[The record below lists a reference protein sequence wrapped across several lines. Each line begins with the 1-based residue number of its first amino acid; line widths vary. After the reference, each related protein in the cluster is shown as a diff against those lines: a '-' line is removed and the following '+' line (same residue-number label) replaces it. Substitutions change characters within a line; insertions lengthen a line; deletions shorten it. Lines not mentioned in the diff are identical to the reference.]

1 MKKNI
6 ILYSFIALLS
16 GTAGCSDMLDEYP
29 LDAISPET
37 YYNNADELRS
47 ATNQFYGMF
56 PGAASGYTE
65 SADVVCIFNL
75 PAEVQGIRTVP
86 TSGGGWNWEY
96 LRAVNFYLSH
106 SVRCDDVDAREH
118 FDGIA
123 RFFRAYFYF
132 EKVKRFGEVPWFDR
146 ELSSTDP
153 ELFRPRD
160 SRDFI
165 MDKILDDLTYAINN
179 ISDKK
184 DLYNVTH
191 WTALALKSRICLFEG
206 TFRKYHGIPGYEK
219 FLNECATASKLFID
233 NAPYAIYQTG
243 AQPYRDLF
251 SSMNAIEEEV
261 ILARDYDRS
270 QNVMH
275 EANAN
280 TLSPTYGRPG
290 MNKKIV
296 NSYLMTNGDRFTDQ
310 PGYETMQYYDEM
322 QNRDPRLTQTVV
334 GPGYMRINSDAV
346 SSPNFGAST
355 TGYQITKWVTDASG
369 DGYLGSSNDYILF
382 RAAEVYLNYAEAKAE
397 LGTLT
402 TGYQITK
409 WVTDASG
416 DGYLGSSND
425 YILFRAAEVYLNYAE
440 AKAELGTLT
449 QEDLKISIKKIRDR
463 VGMPNIDMDAANANP
478 DPYLCA
484 LESGY
489 QNVTGPN
496 KGVILEIRRERT
508 IELLLEGFRYYDII
522 RWKEGKVFEQPYKG
536 MYFPGLTQGSGDNRY
551 DVFDM
556 NDGTV
561 GDKEKVDIC
570 IYTGKKPS
578 VKNIRKF
585 YKLGDEFVL
594 TDGDKGNIICH
605 DIEKEPRQWRED
617 RDYLYPIPTQE
628 RLLSNGTLSQNPNW
642 NDGLDF

>member
-16 GTAGCSDMLDEYP
+16 GTAGCSDMLDQYP

-65 SADVVCIFNL
+65 SADVVCTFNL

-206 TFRKYHGIPGYEK
+206 TYRKYHGIPGYEK
-219 FLNECATASKLFID
+219 FLDECATTSKLFID
-233 NAPYAIYQTG
+233 NAPYAIYKTG

-261 ILARDYDRS
+261 ILARVYDRA

-334 GPGYMRINSDAV
+334 GPGYMRINSTTV

-355 TGYQITKWVTDASG
+355 TGYQITKWVT
-369 DGYLGSSNDYILF
+369 
-382 RAAEVYLNYAEAKAE
+382 V
-397 LGTLT
+397 
-402 TGYQITK
+402 
-409 WVTDASG
+409 ASG

-449 QEDLKISIKKIRDR
+449 QDDLKISIKKIRDR

-642 NDGLDF
+642 DDGLDF

>member
-334 GPGYMRINSDAV
+334 GPGYMRINSDKV
-346 SSPNFGAST
+346 ESPNFSSST

-402 TGYQITK
+402 Q
-409 WVTDASG
+409 D
-416 DGYLGSSND
+416 
-425 YILFRAAEVYLNYAE
+425 
-440 AKAELGTLT
+440 
-449 QEDLKISIKKIRDR
+449 DLKISIKQIRDR

-508 IELLLEGFRYYDII
+508 IELCLEGHRYYDII
-522 RWKEGKVFEQPYKG
+522 RWKEGKMFEQPFLG

-585 YKLGDEFVL
+585 YKLGEEFVL

-605 DIEKEPRQWRED
+605 DIEKEPRQWNED
-617 RDYLYPIPTQE
+617 RDYFFPIPTTE
-628 RLLSNGTLSQNPNW
+628 RSLTNGALTQNPGW

>member
-1 MKKNI
+1 
-6 ILYSFIALLS
+6 
-16 GTAGCSDMLDEYP
+16 MLDEYP

-219 FLNECATASKLFID
+219 FLNECAAASKLFID
-233 NAPYAIYQTG
+233 NAPYVIYQTG

-355 TGYQITKWVTDASG
+355 TGYQI
-369 DGYLGSSNDYILF
+369 I
-382 RAAEVYLNYAEAKAE
+382 
-397 LGTLT
+397 
-402 TGYQITK
+402 K

-449 QEDLKISIKKIRDR
+449 QDDLKISIKKIRDR

>member
-16 GTAGCSDMLDEYP
+16 GTAGCSDMLDQYP

-334 GPGYMRINSDAV
+334 GPGYMRINSDKV
-346 SSPNFGAST
+346 ESPNFSSST
-355 TGYQITKWVTDASG
+355 TGYQIIKWVTDASG
-369 DGYLGSSNDYILF
+369 DGYM
-382 RAAEVYLNYAEAKAE
+382 
-397 LGTLT
+397 
-402 TGYQITK
+402 
-409 WVTDASG
+409 
-416 DGYLGSSND
+416 GSSND

-449 QEDLKISIKKIRDR
+449 QEDLEISIKKIRDR
-463 VGMPNIDMDAANANP
+463 VGMPNIDMLAANANP

-484 LESGY
+484 PETGY
-489 QNVTGPN
+489 RNVTDPN

-508 IELLLEGFRYYDII
+508 IELCLEGHRYYDII
-522 RWKEGKVFEQPYKG
+522 RWKEGKMFEQPFLG

-556 NDGTV
+556 NDGIA

-585 YKLGDEFVL
+585 YKLGEEFVL

-642 NDGLDF
+642 DDGLDF

>member
-16 GTAGCSDMLDEYP
+16 GTAGCSDMLDQYP

-65 SADVVCIFNL
+65 SADVVCTFNL

-206 TFRKYHGIPGYEK
+206 TYRKYHGIPGYEK
-219 FLNECATASKLFID
+219 FLDECATASKLFID
-233 NAPYAIYQTG
+233 NAPYAIYKTG

-261 ILARDYDRS
+261 ILARDYDRA

-322 QNRDPRLTQTVV
+322 QNRAPRLTQTVV
-334 GPGYMRINSDAV
+334 GPGYMRINSTTV

-402 TGYQITK
+402 Q
-409 WVTDASG
+409 D
-416 DGYLGSSND
+416 
-425 YILFRAAEVYLNYAE
+425 
-440 AKAELGTLT
+440 
-449 QEDLKISIKKIRDR
+449 DLKISIKKIRDR

-522 RWKEGKVFEQPYKG
+522 RWKEGKIFEQPYKG
-536 MYFPGLTQGSGDNRY
+536 MYFPGLTKGSGENRY

-642 NDGLDF
+642 DDGLDF

>member
-310 PGYETMQYYDEM
+310 PGYKTMQYYDEM

-334 GPGYMRINSDAV
+334 GPGYMRINSDKV
-346 SSPNFGAST
+346 ESPNFSSST
-355 TGYQITKWVTDASG
+355 TGYQI
-369 DGYLGSSNDYILF
+369 I
-382 RAAEVYLNYAEAKAE
+382 
-397 LGTLT
+397 
-402 TGYQITK
+402 K

-642 NDGLDF
+642 DDGLDF

>member
-165 MDKILDDLTYAINN
+165 MDKILDDLTYAIN
-179 ISDKK
+179 KK

-402 TGYQITK
+402 
-409 WVTDASG
+409 
-416 DGYLGSSND
+416 
-425 YILFRAAEVYLNYAE
+425 
-440 AKAELGTLT
+440 
-449 QEDLKISIKKIRDR
+449 QEDLEISIKKIRDR

-642 NDGLDF
+642 DDGLDF

>member
-402 TGYQITK
+402 
-409 WVTDASG
+409 
-416 DGYLGSSND
+416 
-425 YILFRAAEVYLNYAE
+425 
-440 AKAELGTLT
+440 
-449 QEDLKISIKKIRDR
+449 QEDLEISIKKIRDR
-463 VGMPNIDMDAANANP
+463 VGMPNIDMLAANANP

-484 LESGY
+484 PETGY
-489 QNVTGPN
+489 RNVTGPN

-605 DIEKEPRQWRED
+605 DIEKEPRQWNEE
-617 RDYLYPIPTQE
+617 RDYFFPIPTTE
-628 RLLSNGTLSQNPNW
+628 RSLTNGALTQNPGW

>member
-1 MKKNI
+1 MNT
-6 ILYSFIALLS
+6 LS
-16 GTAGCSDMLDEYP
+16 N
-29 LDAISPET
+29 AISPET

-106 SVRCDDVDAREH
+106 SVRCDDVNAREH

-402 TGYQITK
+402 
-409 WVTDASG
+409 
-416 DGYLGSSND
+416 
-425 YILFRAAEVYLNYAE
+425 
-440 AKAELGTLT
+440 
-449 QEDLKISIKKIRDR
+449 QEDLEISIKKIRDR

-642 NDGLDF
+642 DDGLDF

>member
-65 SADVVCIFNL
+65 SADVVCTFNL

-206 TFRKYHGIPGYEK
+206 TYRKYHGIPGYEK
-219 FLNECATASKLFID
+219 FLDECATASKLFID
-233 NAPYAIYQTG
+233 NAPYAIYKTG

-261 ILARDYDRS
+261 ILARDYDYTKG
-270 QNVMH
+270 VKH
-275 EANAN
+275 EANYN
-280 TLSPTYGRPG
+280 TMAQTYGRPG

-296 NSYLMTNGDRFTDQ
+296 NSYLMTDGTRFTDQ
-310 PGYETMQYYDEM
+310 PGYKTMQYYDEM

-334 GPGYMRINSDAV
+334 GPGYMRINSTTV

-402 TGYQITK
+402 Q
-409 WVTDASG
+409 D
-416 DGYLGSSND
+416 
-425 YILFRAAEVYLNYAE
+425 
-440 AKAELGTLT
+440 
-449 QEDLKISIKKIRDR
+449 DLKISIKKIRDR

-508 IELLLEGFRYYDII
+508 IELCLEGHRYYDII
-522 RWKEGKVFEQPYKG
+522 RWKEGKMFEQPFLG

-556 NDGTV
+556 NDGIA

-642 NDGLDF
+642 DDGLDF

>member
-16 GTAGCSDMLDEYP
+16 GTAGCSDMLDQYP
-29 LDAISPET
+29 LDARSPET

-65 SADVVCIFNL
+65 SADVVCTFNL

-206 TFRKYHGIPGYEK
+206 TYRKYHGIPGYEK
-219 FLNECATASKLFID
+219 FLDECATASKLFID
-233 NAPYAIYQTG
+233 NAPYAIYKTG

-261 ILARDYDRS
+261 ILARDYDRA

-334 GPGYMRINSDAV
+334 GPGYMRINSDKV
-346 SSPNFGAST
+346 ESPNFSSST
-355 TGYQITKWVTDASG
+355 TGYQIIKWVTDASG
-369 DGYLGSSNDYILF
+369 DGYM
-382 RAAEVYLNYAEAKAE
+382 
-397 LGTLT
+397 
-402 TGYQITK
+402 
-409 WVTDASG
+409 
-416 DGYLGSSND
+416 GSSND

-449 QEDLKISIKKIRDR
+449 QDDLKISIKKIRDR

-522 RWKEGKVFEQPYKG
+522 RWKEGKIFEQPYKG
-536 MYFPGLTQGSGDNRY
+536 MYFPGLTKGSGENRY

-642 NDGLDF
+642 DDGLDF

>member
-346 SSPNFGAST
+346 SSPSFGAS
-355 TGYQITKWVTDASG
+355 
-369 DGYLGSSNDYILF
+369 
-382 RAAEVYLNYAEAKAE
+382 
-397 LGTLT
+397 T

-642 NDGLDF
+642 DDGLDF

>member
-16 GTAGCSDMLDEYP
+16 GTAGCSDMLDQYP

-65 SADVVCIFNL
+65 SADVVCTFNL

-206 TFRKYHGIPGYEK
+206 TYRKYHGIPGYEK
-219 FLNECATASKLFID
+219 FLDECATASKLFID
-233 NAPYAIYQTG
+233 NAPYAIYKTG

-261 ILARDYDRS
+261 ILARDYDRA

-334 GPGYMRINSDAV
+334 GPGYMRINSTTV

-402 TGYQITK
+402 Q
-409 WVTDASG
+409 D
-416 DGYLGSSND
+416 
-425 YILFRAAEVYLNYAE
+425 
-440 AKAELGTLT
+440 
-449 QEDLKISIKKIRDR
+449 DLEISIKKIRDR

-522 RWKEGKVFEQPYKG
+522 RWKEGKIFEQPYKG
-536 MYFPGLTQGSGDNRY
+536 MYFPGLTKGSGENRY

-642 NDGLDF
+642 DDGLDF

>member
-310 PGYETMQYYDEM
+310 PGYKTMQYYDEM

-402 TGYQITK
+402 
-409 WVTDASG
+409 
-416 DGYLGSSND
+416 
-425 YILFRAAEVYLNYAE
+425 
-440 AKAELGTLT
+440 
-449 QEDLKISIKKIRDR
+449 QEDLEISIKKIRDR

-561 GDKEKVDIC
+561 GDTEKVDIC

-605 DIEKEPRQWRED
+605 DIEKEPRQWNEE
-617 RDYLYPIPTQE
+617 RDYFFPIPTTE
-628 RLLSNGTLSQNPNW
+628 RSLTNGALTQNPGW

>member
-165 MDKILDDLTYAINN
+165 MDKILDDLTHAINN

-402 TGYQITK
+402 
-409 WVTDASG
+409 
-416 DGYLGSSND
+416 
-425 YILFRAAEVYLNYAE
+425 
-440 AKAELGTLT
+440 
-449 QEDLKISIKKIRDR
+449 QEDLEISIKKIRDR

-642 NDGLDF
+642 DDGLDF

>member
-402 TGYQITK
+402 Q
-409 WVTDASG
+409 D
-416 DGYLGSSND
+416 
-425 YILFRAAEVYLNYAE
+425 
-440 AKAELGTLT
+440 
-449 QEDLKISIKKIRDR
+449 DLKISIKKIRDR

>member
-165 MDKILDDLTYAINN
+165 MDKILDDLTYAIDN

-206 TFRKYHGIPGYEK
+206 TFRKYHGVPGYEK

-310 PGYETMQYYDEM
+310 PGYETMQYYDEK

-402 TGYQITK
+402 
-409 WVTDASG
+409 
-416 DGYLGSSND
+416 
-425 YILFRAAEVYLNYAE
+425 
-440 AKAELGTLT
+440 
-449 QEDLKISIKKIRDR
+449 QEDLEISIKKIRDR
-463 VGMPNIDMDAANANP
+463 VSMPNIDMDAANANP

-642 NDGLDF
+642 DDGLDF

>member
-296 NSYLMTNGDRFTDQ
+296 NSYLMTDGTRFTDQ

-334 GPGYMRINSDAV
+334 GPGYMRINSDKV
-346 SSPNFGAST
+346 ESPNFSSST
-355 TGYQITKWVTDASG
+355 TGYQIIKWVTDASG
-369 DGYLGSSNDYILF
+369 DGYM
-382 RAAEVYLNYAEAKAE
+382 
-397 LGTLT
+397 
-402 TGYQITK
+402 
-409 WVTDASG
+409 
-416 DGYLGSSND
+416 GSSND

-449 QEDLKISIKKIRDR
+449 QEDLEISIKKIRDR
-463 VGMPNIDMDAANANP
+463 VGMPNIDMLAANANP

-508 IELLLEGFRYYDII
+508 IELCLEGHRYYDII

-556 NDGTV
+556 NDGIA

-605 DIEKEPRQWRED
+605 DIEKEPRQWNEE
-617 RDYLYPIPTQE
+617 RDYFFPIPTTE
-628 RLLSNGTLSQNPNW
+628 RSLTNGALTQNPGW

>member
-334 GPGYMRINSDAV
+334 GPGYMRINSDKV
-346 SSPNFGAST
+346 ESPNFSSST
-355 TGYQITKWVTDASG
+355 TGYQIIKWVTDASG
-369 DGYLGSSNDYILF
+369 DGYM
-382 RAAEVYLNYAEAKAE
+382 
-397 LGTLT
+397 
-402 TGYQITK
+402 
-409 WVTDASG
+409 
-416 DGYLGSSND
+416 GSSND

>member
-160 SRDFI
+160 SRDII

-402 TGYQITK
+402 
-409 WVTDASG
+409 
-416 DGYLGSSND
+416 
-425 YILFRAAEVYLNYAE
+425 
-440 AKAELGTLT
+440 

-585 YKLGDEFVL
+585 YKLGEEFVL

>member
-16 GTAGCSDMLDEYP
+16 GTAGCSDMLDQYP

-65 SADVVCIFNL
+65 SADVVCTFNL

-206 TFRKYHGIPGYEK
+206 TYRKYHGIPGYEK
-219 FLNECATASKLFID
+219 FLDECATASKLFID
-233 NAPYAIYQTG
+233 NAPYAIYKTG

-261 ILARDYDRS
+261 ILARDYDRA

-334 GPGYMRINSDAV
+334 GPGYMRINSTTV

-402 TGYQITK
+402 Q
-409 WVTDASG
+409 D
-416 DGYLGSSND
+416 
-425 YILFRAAEVYLNYAE
+425 
-440 AKAELGTLT
+440 
-449 QEDLKISIKKIRDR
+449 DLKISIKKIRDR

-484 LESGY
+484 PETGY
-489 QNVTGPN
+489 RNVTDPN

-508 IELLLEGFRYYDII
+508 IELCLEGHRYYDII
-522 RWKEGKVFEQPYKG
+522 RWKEGKMFEQPFLG

-556 NDGTV
+556 NDGIA

-585 YKLGDEFVL
+585 YKLGEEFVL

-642 NDGLDF
+642 DDGLDF

>member
-65 SADVVCIFNL
+65 SADVVCTFNL

-206 TFRKYHGIPGYEK
+206 TYRKYHGIPGYEK
-219 FLNECATASKLFID
+219 FLDECATASKLFID
-233 NAPYAIYQTG
+233 NAPYAIYKTG

-261 ILARDYDRS
+261 ILARDYDRA

-402 TGYQITK
+402 Q
-409 WVTDASG
+409 D
-416 DGYLGSSND
+416 
-425 YILFRAAEVYLNYAE
+425 
-440 AKAELGTLT
+440 
-449 QEDLKISIKKIRDR
+449 DLKISIKKIRDR
-463 VGMPNIDMDAANANP
+463 VGMPNIDMLAANANP

-484 LESGY
+484 PETGY
-489 QNVTGPN
+489 RNVTGPN

-508 IELLLEGFRYYDII
+508 IELCLEGHRYYDII
-522 RWKEGKVFEQPYKG
+522 RWKEGKMFEQPFLG

-556 NDGTV
+556 NDGIA

-585 YKLGDEFVL
+585 YKLGEEFVL

-642 NDGLDF
+642 DDGLDF

>member
-369 DGYLGSSNDYILF
+369 DGYM
-382 RAAEVYLNYAEAKAE
+382 
-397 LGTLT
+397 
-402 TGYQITK
+402 
-409 WVTDASG
+409 
-416 DGYLGSSND
+416 GSSND

-449 QEDLKISIKKIRDR
+449 QEDLEISIKKIRDR
-463 VGMPNIDMDAANANP
+463 VGMPNIDMLAANANP

-484 LESGY
+484 PETGY
-489 QNVTGPN
+489 RNVTDPN

-508 IELLLEGFRYYDII
+508 IELCLEGHRYYDII
-522 RWKEGKVFEQPYKG
+522 RWKEGKMFEQPFLG

-556 NDGTV
+556 NDGIA

-585 YKLGDEFVL
+585 YKLGEEFVL

-605 DIEKEPRQWRED
+605 DIEKEPRQWNEE
-617 RDYLYPIPTQE
+617 RDYFFPIPTTE
-628 RLLSNGTLSQNPNW
+628 RSLTNGALTQNPGW

>member
-16 GTAGCSDMLDEYP
+16 GTAGCSDMLDQYP

-65 SADVVCIFNL
+65 SADVVCTFNL
-75 PAEVQGIRTVP
+75 PAEVQGIRTVT

-206 TFRKYHGIPGYEK
+206 TYRKYHGIPGYEK
-219 FLNECATASKLFID
+219 FLDECATASKLFID
-233 NAPYAIYQTG
+233 NAPYAIYKTG

-261 ILARDYDRS
+261 ILARDYDRA

-334 GPGYMRINSDAV
+334 GPGYMRINSDKV
-346 SSPNFGAST
+346 ESPNFSSST
-355 TGYQITKWVTDASG
+355 TGYQIIKWVTDASG
-369 DGYLGSSNDYILF
+369 DGYM
-382 RAAEVYLNYAEAKAE
+382 
-397 LGTLT
+397 
-402 TGYQITK
+402 
-409 WVTDASG
+409 
-416 DGYLGSSND
+416 GSSND

-449 QEDLKISIKKIRDR
+449 QDDLKISIKKIRDR

-522 RWKEGKVFEQPYKG
+522 RWKEGKIFEQPYKG
-536 MYFPGLTQGSGDNRY
+536 MYFPGLTKGSGENRY

-642 NDGLDF
+642 DDGLDF

>member
-65 SADVVCIFNL
+65 SADVVCIFNP

-132 EKVKRFGEVPWFDR
+132 EKVKRFSEVPWFDR

-402 TGYQITK
+402 
-409 WVTDASG
+409 
-416 DGYLGSSND
+416 
-425 YILFRAAEVYLNYAE
+425 
-440 AKAELGTLT
+440 

-594 TDGDKGNIICH
+594 TNGDKGNIICH

-642 NDGLDF
+642 DDGLDF

>member
-402 TGYQITK
+402 
-409 WVTDASG
+409 
-416 DGYLGSSND
+416 
-425 YILFRAAEVYLNYAE
+425 
-440 AKAELGTLT
+440 

-561 GDKEKVDIC
+561 GDTEKVDIC

-642 NDGLDF
+642 DDGLDF

>member
-65 SADVVCIFNL
+65 SADVVCTFNL

-206 TFRKYHGIPGYEK
+206 TYRKYHGIPGYEK
-219 FLNECATASKLFID
+219 FLDECATASKLFID
-233 NAPYAIYQTG
+233 NAPYAIYKTG

-261 ILARDYDRS
+261 ILARDYDRA

-334 GPGYMRINSDAV
+334 GPGYMRINSDKV
-346 SSPNFGAST
+346 ESPNFSSST
-355 TGYQITKWVTDASG
+355 TGYQIIKWVTDASG
-369 DGYLGSSNDYILF
+369 DGYM
-382 RAAEVYLNYAEAKAE
+382 
-397 LGTLT
+397 
-402 TGYQITK
+402 
-409 WVTDASG
+409 
-416 DGYLGSSND
+416 GSSND

-449 QEDLKISIKKIRDR
+449 QDDLKISIKKIRDR

-522 RWKEGKVFEQPYKG
+522 RWKEGKIFEQPYKG
-536 MYFPGLTQGSGDNRY
+536 MYFPGLTKGSGENRY

-642 NDGLDF
+642 DDGLDF

>member
-165 MDKILDDLTYAINN
+165 MDKILDDLTYAIDN

-206 TFRKYHGIPGYEK
+206 TFRKYHGVPGYEK

-402 TGYQITK
+402 
-409 WVTDASG
+409 
-416 DGYLGSSND
+416 
-425 YILFRAAEVYLNYAE
+425 
-440 AKAELGTLT
+440 
-449 QEDLKISIKKIRDR
+449 QEDLEISIKKIRDR
-463 VGMPNIDMDAANANP
+463 VGMPNIDMLAANANP

-484 LESGY
+484 PETGY
-489 QNVTGPN
+489 RNVTDPN

-508 IELLLEGFRYYDII
+508 IELCLEGHRYYDII
-522 RWKEGKVFEQPYKG
+522 RWKEGKMFEQPFLG

-556 NDGTV
+556 NDGIA

-585 YKLGDEFVL
+585 YKLGEEFVL
-594 TDGDKGNIICH
+594 TDGDNGNIICH
-605 DIEKEPRQWRED
+605 DIEKEPRQWNEE
-617 RDYLYPIPTQE
+617 RDYFFPIPTTE
-628 RLLSNGTLSQNPNW
+628 RSLTNGALTQNPGW

>member
-334 GPGYMRINSDAV
+334 GPGYMRINSDKV
-346 SSPNFGAST
+346 ESPNFSSST
-355 TGYQITKWVTDASG
+355 TGYQIIKWVTDASG
-369 DGYLGSSNDYILF
+369 DGYM
-382 RAAEVYLNYAEAKAE
+382 
-397 LGTLT
+397 
-402 TGYQITK
+402 
-409 WVTDASG
+409 
-416 DGYLGSSND
+416 GSSND

-449 QEDLKISIKKIRDR
+449 QEDLEISIKKIRDR

-642 NDGLDF
+642 DDGLDF

>member
-1 MKKNI
+1 MNLKIKTGESSKKNS
-6 ILYSFIALLS
+6 LKIAFLLCFLIS
-16 GTAGCSDMLDEYP
+16 VQFVFAQNQTIDLNMTDKPLSEIFKSIEKQADISVDFDETQ
-29 LDAISPET
+29 I

-65 SADVVCIFNL
+65 SADVVCTFNL

-206 TFRKYHGIPGYEK
+206 TYRKYHGIPGYEK
-219 FLNECATASKLFID
+219 FLDECATASKLFID
-233 NAPYAIYQTG
+233 NAPYAIYKTG

-261 ILARDYDRS
+261 ILARDYDRA

-334 GPGYMRINSDAV
+334 GPGYMRINSDKV
-346 SSPNFGAST
+346 ESPNFSSST
-355 TGYQITKWVTDASG
+355 TGYQIIKWVTDASG
-369 DGYLGSSNDYILF
+369 DGYM
-382 RAAEVYLNYAEAKAE
+382 
-397 LGTLT
+397 
-402 TGYQITK
+402 
-409 WVTDASG
+409 
-416 DGYLGSSND
+416 GSSND

-449 QEDLKISIKKIRDR
+449 QDDLKISIKKIRDR

-522 RWKEGKVFEQPYKG
+522 RWKEGKIFEQPYKG
-536 MYFPGLTQGSGDNRY
+536 MYFPGLTKGSGENRY

-642 NDGLDF
+642 DDGLDF

>member
-355 TGYQITKWVTDASG
+355 TGYQITKWLSDASG

-382 RAAEVYLNYAEAKAE
+382 RAAEVYLSYADGKAE
-397 LGTLT
+397 
-402 TGYQITK
+402 
-409 WVTDASG
+409 S
-416 DGYLGSSND
+416 
-425 YILFRAAEVYLNYAE
+425 
-440 AKAELGTLT
+440 GTLT

-642 NDGLDF
+642 DDGLDF

>member
-37 YYNNADELRS
+37 YYNNADELRC

-165 MDKILDDLTYAINN
+165 MDKILDDLTYAIDN

-206 TFRKYHGIPGYEK
+206 TFRKYHGVPGYEK

-369 DGYLGSSNDYILF
+369 DGYM
-382 RAAEVYLNYAEAKAE
+382 
-397 LGTLT
+397 
-402 TGYQITK
+402 
-409 WVTDASG
+409 
-416 DGYLGSSND
+416 GSSND

-449 QEDLKISIKKIRDR
+449 QEDLEISIKKIRDR
-463 VGMPNIDMDAANANP
+463 VSMPNIDMDAANANP

-642 NDGLDF
+642 DDGLDF

>member
-16 GTAGCSDMLDEYP
+16 GTAGCSDMLDQYP

-65 SADVVCIFNL
+65 SADVVCTFNL

-206 TFRKYHGIPGYEK
+206 TYRKYHGIPGYEK
-219 FLNECATASKLFID
+219 FLDECATASKLFID
-233 NAPYAIYQTG
+233 NAPYAIYKTG

-261 ILARDYDRS
+261 ILARDYDRA

-334 GPGYMRINSDAV
+334 GPGYMRINSTTV

-402 TGYQITK
+402 Q
-409 WVTDASG
+409 D
-416 DGYLGSSND
+416 
-425 YILFRAAEVYLNYAE
+425 
-440 AKAELGTLT
+440 
-449 QEDLKISIKKIRDR
+449 DLKISIKKIRNR

-522 RWKEGKVFEQPYKG
+522 RWKEGKIFEQPYKG
-536 MYFPGLTQGSGDNRY
+536 MYFPGLTKGSGENRY

-642 NDGLDF
+642 DDGLDF

>member
-16 GTAGCSDMLDEYP
+16 GTAGCSDMLDQYP

-65 SADVVCIFNL
+65 SADVVCTFNL

-206 TFRKYHGIPGYEK
+206 TYRKYHGIPGYEK
-219 FLNECATASKLFID
+219 FLDECATASKLFID
-233 NAPYAIYQTG
+233 NAPYAIYKTG

-261 ILARDYDRS
+261 ILARDYDRA

-402 TGYQITK
+402 Q
-409 WVTDASG
+409 D
-416 DGYLGSSND
+416 
-425 YILFRAAEVYLNYAE
+425 
-440 AKAELGTLT
+440 
-449 QEDLKISIKKIRDR
+449 DLKISIKKIRDR

-522 RWKEGKVFEQPYKG
+522 RWKEGKIFEQPYKG
-536 MYFPGLTQGSGDNRY
+536 MYFPGLTKGSGENRY

-642 NDGLDF
+642 DDGLDF

>member
-16 GTAGCSDMLDEYP
+16 GTAGCSDMLDQYP

-65 SADVVCIFNL
+65 SADVVCTFNL

-206 TFRKYHGIPGYEK
+206 TYRKYHGIPGYEK
-219 FLNECATASKLFID
+219 FLDECATASKLFID
-233 NAPYAIYQTG
+233 NAPYAIYKTG

-261 ILARDYDRS
+261 ILARDYDRA

-334 GPGYMRINSDAV
+334 GPGYMRINSDKV
-346 SSPNFGAST
+346 ESPNFSSST
-355 TGYQITKWVTDASG
+355 TGYQIIKWVTDASG
-369 DGYLGSSNDYILF
+369 DGYM
-382 RAAEVYLNYAEAKAE
+382 
-397 LGTLT
+397 
-402 TGYQITK
+402 
-409 WVTDASG
+409 
-416 DGYLGSSND
+416 GSSND

-449 QEDLKISIKKIRDR
+449 QDDLKISIKKIRDR
-463 VGMPNIDMDAANANP
+463 VGMPNIDMLAANANP

-484 LESGY
+484 PETGY
-489 QNVTGPN
+489 RNVTDPN

-508 IELLLEGFRYYDII
+508 IELCLEGHRYYDII
-522 RWKEGKVFEQPYKG
+522 RWKEGKMFEQPFLG

-556 NDGTV
+556 NDGIA

-585 YKLGDEFVL
+585 YKLGEEFVL

-642 NDGLDF
+642 DDGLDF

>member
-334 GPGYMRINSDAV
+334 GPGYMRINSDKV
-346 SSPNFGAST
+346 ESPNFSSST
-355 TGYQITKWVTDASG
+355 TGYQIIKWVTDASG
-369 DGYLGSSNDYILF
+369 DGYM
-382 RAAEVYLNYAEAKAE
+382 
-397 LGTLT
+397 
-402 TGYQITK
+402 
-409 WVTDASG
+409 
-416 DGYLGSSND
+416 GSSND

-449 QEDLKISIKKIRDR
+449 QEDLEISIKKIRDR

-508 IELLLEGFRYYDII
+508 IELCLEGHRYYDII
-522 RWKEGKVFEQPYKG
+522 RWKEGKMFEQPFLG

-556 NDGTV
+556 NDGIA

-585 YKLGDEFVL
+585 YKLGEEFVL

-605 DIEKEPRQWRED
+605 DIEKEPRQWNEE
-617 RDYLYPIPTQE
+617 RDYFFPIPTTE
-628 RLLSNGTLSQNPNW
+628 RSLTNGALTQNPGW

>member
-16 GTAGCSDMLDEYP
+16 GTAGCSDMLDQYP

-65 SADVVCIFNL
+65 SADVVCTFNL

-206 TFRKYHGIPGYEK
+206 TYRKYHGIPGYEK
-219 FLNECATASKLFID
+219 FLDECATASKLFID
-233 NAPYAIYQTG
+233 NAPYAIYKTG

-261 ILARDYDRS
+261 ILARDYDRA

-334 GPGYMRINSDAV
+334 GPGYMRINSTTV

-402 TGYQITK
+402 Q
-409 WVTDASG
+409 D
-416 DGYLGSSND
+416 
-425 YILFRAAEVYLNYAE
+425 
-440 AKAELGTLT
+440 
-449 QEDLKISIKKIRDR
+449 DLKISIKKIRDR

-522 RWKEGKVFEQPYKG
+522 RWKEGKMFEQPFLG

-556 NDGTV
+556 NDGIA

-585 YKLGDEFVL
+585 YKLGEEFVL

-605 DIEKEPRQWRED
+605 DIEKEPRQWNEE
-617 RDYLYPIPTQE
+617 RDYFFPIPTTE
-628 RLLSNGTLSQNPNW
+628 RSLTNGALTQNPGW

>member
-334 GPGYMRINSDAV
+334 GPGYMRINSDKV
-346 SSPNFGAST
+346 ESPNFSSST
-355 TGYQITKWVTDASG
+355 TGYQIIKWVTDASG
-369 DGYLGSSNDYILF
+369 DGYM
-382 RAAEVYLNYAEAKAE
+382 
-397 LGTLT
+397 
-402 TGYQITK
+402 
-409 WVTDASG
+409 
-416 DGYLGSSND
+416 GSSND

-449 QEDLKISIKKIRDR
+449 QEDLEISIKKIRDR
-463 VGMPNIDMDAANANP
+463 VGMPNIDMLAANANP

-484 LESGY
+484 PETGY
-489 QNVTGPN
+489 RNVTDPN

-508 IELLLEGFRYYDII
+508 IELCLEGHRYYDII
-522 RWKEGKVFEQPYKG
+522 RWKEGKMFEQPFLG

-556 NDGTV
+556 NDGIA

-585 YKLGDEFVL
+585 YKLGEEFVL

-642 NDGLDF
+642 DDGLDF

>member
-310 PGYETMQYYDEM
+310 PGYKTMQYYDEM

-334 GPGYMRINSDAV
+334 GPGYMRINSDKV
-346 SSPNFGAST
+346 ESPNFSSST
-355 TGYQITKWVTDASG
+355 TGYQIIKWVTDASG
-369 DGYLGSSNDYILF
+369 DGYM
-382 RAAEVYLNYAEAKAE
+382 
-397 LGTLT
+397 
-402 TGYQITK
+402 
-409 WVTDASG
+409 
-416 DGYLGSSND
+416 GSSND

-449 QEDLKISIKKIRDR
+449 QEDLEISIKKIRDR
-463 VGMPNIDMDAANANP
+463 VGMPNIDMFAANANP

-484 LESGY
+484 PETGY
-489 QNVTGPN
+489 RNVTGPN

-508 IELLLEGFRYYDII
+508 IELCLEGHRYYDII
-522 RWKEGKVFEQPYKG
+522 RWKEGKMFEQPFLG

-556 NDGTV
+556 NDGIA

-585 YKLGDEFVL
+585 YKLGEEFVL

-605 DIEKEPRQWRED
+605 DIEKEPRQWNEE
-617 RDYLYPIPTQE
+617 RDYFFPIPTTE
-628 RLLSNGTLSQNPNW
+628 RSLTNGALTQNPGW

>member
-16 GTAGCSDMLDEYP
+16 GTAGCSDMLDQYP

-65 SADVVCIFNL
+65 SADVVCTFNL

-206 TFRKYHGIPGYEK
+206 TYRKYHGIPGYEK
-219 FLNECATASKLFID
+219 FLDECATASKLFID
-233 NAPYAIYQTG
+233 NAPYAIYKTG

-261 ILARDYDRS
+261 NYDRA

-334 GPGYMRINSDAV
+334 GPGYMRINSTTV

-402 TGYQITK
+402 Q
-409 WVTDASG
+409 D
-416 DGYLGSSND
+416 
-425 YILFRAAEVYLNYAE
+425 
-440 AKAELGTLT
+440 
-449 QEDLKISIKKIRDR
+449 DLKISIKKIRDR

-522 RWKEGKVFEQPYKG
+522 RWKEGKIFEQPYKG
-536 MYFPGLTQGSGDNRY
+536 MYFPGLTKGSGENRY

-642 NDGLDF
+642 DDGLDF